1 MPSTSNDEVK
11 HINPYISKSIAYI
24 NNNLKNKITIND
36 VCQYINLS
44 KFYFSRIF
52 KKEVCITPYRY
63 ILNCKIEAVK
73 EDLHAGV
80 DVNTIV
86 NKYEFYDLSHLNKNF
101 IKVYGI
107 TPLEYQ
113 ESCKKSSGEL

>member
-1 MPSTSNDEVK
+1 M
-11 HINPYISKSIAYI
+11 
-24 NNNLKNKITIND
+24 
-36 VCQYINLS
+36 
-44 KFYFSRIF
+44 
-52 KKEVCITPYRY
+52 
-63 ILNCKIEAVK
+63 
-73 EDLHAGV
+73 
-80 DVNTIV
+80 NTIV

>member
-1 MPSTSNDEVK
+1 MPSTSNDEEK

-52 KKEVCITPYRY
+52 KKEVGITPYRY